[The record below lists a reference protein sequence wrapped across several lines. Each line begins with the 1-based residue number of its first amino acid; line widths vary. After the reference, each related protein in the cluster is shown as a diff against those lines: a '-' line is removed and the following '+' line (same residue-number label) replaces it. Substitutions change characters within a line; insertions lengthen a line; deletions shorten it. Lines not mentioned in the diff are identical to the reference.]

1 MLSNIITILPVFL
14 IMLAGFVAGK
24 SGVLGDGAATMLNRF
39 VVWVP
44 LPCLLFEV
52 VATTDW
58 ARLWHPGF
66 AAVSLIGS
74 AIVFG
79 LGLVVGRLRGL
90 SIADMGVDGLN
101 ASYSNSVYIGLPL
114 LTLTLGPAI
123 RPFVVVA
130 GTLTLTC
137 LFVAGVGLIEAGRSH
152 RPGATNGM
160 GRAMLRIV
168 AGLARNPVIVSPLV
182 GLTFWM
188 AGWTVPAP
196 ITSFLSTLGGVAS
209 PVALVAVG
217 LFLAQRPLRQTV
229 QSPAIGMLSLIKL
242 IVHPAITAVLAW
254 YVFALPRDIA
264 VATIAIAALPTG
276 TGPFMIAEL
285 YARDGKVTSGTIMVT
300 TLASVATIAAVLSL
314 LHR

>member
-1 MLSNIITILPVFL
+1 MLNNIVTILPVFL
-14 IMLAGFVAGK
+14 ILLAGFAAGK
-24 SGVLGDGAATMLNRF
+24 AGVLGEGAATMLNRF

-44 LPCLLFEV
+44 LPCLLFDV

-58 ARLWHPGF
+58 TRFWHPGF

-74 AIVFG
+74 FMVFG
-79 LGLVVGRLRGL
+79 LGLIVGRMRGL

-101 ASYSNSVYIGLPL
+101 ASYSNAVYIGLPL
-114 LTLTLGPAI
+114 LTLTLGSAV

-130 GTLTLTC
+130 GSMTLTC
-137 LFVAGVGLIEAGRSH
+137 LFVAGVGLIEAGRHH
-152 RPGATNGM
+152 RPGRSGGM
-160 GRAMLRIV
+160 ARAMVRIFS
-168 AGLARNPVIVSPLV
+168 GMARNPVIVSPLA
-182 GLTFWM
+182 GLAFWLS
-188 AGWTVPAP
+188 GWTLPSP
-196 ITSFLSTLGGVAS
+196 LNRFLDTLGGVAS

-229 QSPAIGMLSLIKL
+229 RSPAIGMLSFIKL
-242 IVHPAITAVLAW
+242 IVHPAITAWLAW
-254 YVFALPRDIA
+254 YVFALPTDIA
-264 VATIAIAALPTG
+264 VAAIAIAALPTG

>member
-1 MLSNIITILPVFL
+1 MLSNIVTILPVFL
-14 IMLAGFVAGK
+14 ILLVGFVAGK
-24 SGVLGDGAATMLNRF
+24 AGVLGDGAATMLNRF

-58 ARLWHPGF
+58 VKLWHPGF

-74 AIVFG
+74 FAMFG
-79 LGLVVGRLRGL
+79 LGLIVGRIRGL
-90 SIADMGVDGLN
+90 SIADMGIDGLN
-101 ASYSNSVYIGLPL
+101 ASYGNVVYVGLPL
-114 LTLTLGPAI
+114 LTLTLGSAI

-130 GTLTLTC
+130 STLTLTC
-137 LFVAGVGLIEAGRSH
+137 LFVAGVGLIEVGRAQ
-152 RPGATNGM
+152 RPDATGGI
-160 GRAMLRIV
+160 GRAMLRIFS
-168 AGLARNPVIVSPLV
+168 GIARNPVIVSPLA
-182 GLTFWM
+182 GFAFWLS
-188 AGWTVPAP
+188 GWSIPAP
-196 ITSFLSTLGGVAS
+196 LIRFLSTLGGVAS

-229 QSPAIGMLSLIKL
+229 QNPAIGILSLIKL
-242 IVHPAITAVLAW
+242 IVHPAITAWLAW
-254 YVFALPRDIA
+254 YVFALPADIA
-264 VATIAIAALPTG
+264 VAVIAIAALPTG

>member
-1 MLSNIITILPVFL
+1 MLGNIITILPVFL
-14 IMLAGFVAGK
+14 ILLAGFIAGK
-24 SGVLGDGAATMLNRF
+24 AGVLGEGAATMLNRF

-58 ARLWHPGF
+58 EKLWHPGF

-74 AIVFG
+74 FMVFG
-79 LGLVVGRLRGL
+79 LGLIVGRMRGL

-101 ASYSNSVYIGLPL
+101 ASYSNAVYIGLPL
-114 LTLTLGPAI
+114 LTLTLGSAV

-130 GTLTLTC
+130 GTVTLTC

-152 RPGATNGM
+152 RPGASDGM
-160 GRAMLRIV
+160 GHAMLRIFS
-168 AGLARNPVIVSPLV
+168 GMARNPVIVSPLA
-182 GLTFWM
+182 GLAFWLS
-188 AGWTVPAP
+188 GWTLPAP
-196 ITSFLSTLGGVAS
+196 LTSFLSTLGGVAS

-229 QSPAIGMLSLIKL
+229 QSPAIGMLSLVKL
-242 IVHPAITAVLAW
+242 IVHPAITAWLAW
-254 YVFALPRDIA
+254 YVFALPADIA
-264 VATIAIAALPTG
+264 VAAIAVAALPTG